1 MLHLYAIS
9 RCGNVSW
16 NFHDP
21 FSENPSAHIL
31 PTLPQYRSTLTRS
44 FCAIPTP
51 VSQSVPFHPAPVWFH
66 FQLIPPLLS
75 SFFSAPSSY
84 VPNPPTRSHSA
95 VTLYIVV
102 PFGCMDRATFCC
114 WYLLYTCCCCY
125 CCCWVGLFGVCY
137 VQITAQRPT
146 TLTLCCW
153 CWWDRDGTAGKAI
166 DGTQKKKREAFPH
179 FIPMKTSVKLHWN
192 GYYDFCWCWCC
203 TSGAV
208 VVAKTVGLRCCYCCS
223 CFGVRSDSVRLR
235 MFGFRIERVTFAHFV
250 FHFLGWR
257 FFSFSLRPFI
267 CWFFFRVILHLLCN
281 GLSGFGWDLL
291 PIGRTNSLLRDPMN
305 MN

>member
-114 WYLLYTCCCCY
+114 WYTYSTHAAAA
-125 CCCWVGLFGVCY
+125 
-137 VQITAQRPT
+137 TA
-146 TLTLCCW
+146 
-153 CWWDRDGTAGKAI
+153 
-166 DGTQKKKREAFPH
+166 
-179 FIPMKTSVKLHWN
+179 
-192 GYYDFCWCWCC
+192 
-203 TSGAV
+203 
-208 VVAKTVGLRCCYCCS
+208 VAE
-223 CFGVRSDSVRLR
+223 SDS
-235 MFGFRIERVTFAHFV
+235 
-250 FHFLGWR
+250 
-257 FFSFSLRPFI
+257 
-267 CWFFFRVILHLLCN
+267 
-281 GLSGFGWDLL
+281 SGFVMCKLQHNDRRRWHCAADADG
-291 PIGRTNSLLRDPMN
+291 IGTGRLGKR
-305 MN
+305 